1 METAPQSLLAVLLRT
16 RNRIIDEE
24 SAAMKVKSKRIANA
38 NPEPKEKTKTKPKKT
53 SKSVPKWDIKAT
65 TAW

>member
-1 METAPQSLLAVLLRT
+1 
-16 RNRIIDEE
+16 
-24 SAAMKVKSKRIANA
+24 MKVKSKRIANA